1 MKKLFFAALFT
12 IGFFTLSHAQFLTY
26 NLTNT
31 NPTVSWDYKMTDAG
45 SGIVTPELGILPGT
59 NRSGFVSG
67 FAFPLEFKAAN
78 TNGCGTYQFVP
89 GPTTGVSVPI
99 TCAVPTGLKY
109 KVDVVVPFLIWH
121 LELKFG

>member
-1 MKKLFFAALFT
+1 MKKLLLLALFT

-26 NLTNT
+26 NLTNSSS
-31 NPTVSWDYKMTDAG
+31 TVTWDYKMADAG
-45 SGIVTPELGILPGT
+45 SAGVTYELGILPGT
-59 NRSGFVSG
+59 SRSGVVSG

-78 TNGCGTYQFVP
+78 SNGCGTYQFVP

-99 TCAVPTGLKY
+99 ACSVPTGLKY
-109 KVDVVVPFLIWH
+109 QVNVVIPFFLWH